1 MASDIGFIH
10 VAADLDNLHLLMHVA
25 PSAKQQP
32 FSQKPECSESAP
44 TFSRLAFG
52 KEVIEISRPEGNFDF
67 EVGPCPGR
75 QHDGKLERWRLATFN

>member
-25 PSAKQQP
+25 AKQQP
-32 FSQKPECSESAP
+32 FSQKPECSESVP
-44 TFSRLAFG
+44 TFSRSLVLG

-75 QHDGKLERWRLATFN
+75 QHDDKLERWRLVRFN